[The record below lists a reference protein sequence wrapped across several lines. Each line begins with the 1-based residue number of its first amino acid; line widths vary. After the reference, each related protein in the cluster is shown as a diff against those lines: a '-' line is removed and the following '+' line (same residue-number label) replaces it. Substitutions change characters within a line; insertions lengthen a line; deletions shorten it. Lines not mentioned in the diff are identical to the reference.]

1 MGNKKA
7 DGKKLSRR
15 DLFRATGAASAGLA
29 LGTGGYA
36 TLRGTADARDAGDET
51 AA

>member
-15 DLFRATGAASAGLA
+15 DLFGVTGAASAGLA

-36 TLRGTADARDAGDET
+36 TLRGTADTWDASLGSS
-51 AA
+51 